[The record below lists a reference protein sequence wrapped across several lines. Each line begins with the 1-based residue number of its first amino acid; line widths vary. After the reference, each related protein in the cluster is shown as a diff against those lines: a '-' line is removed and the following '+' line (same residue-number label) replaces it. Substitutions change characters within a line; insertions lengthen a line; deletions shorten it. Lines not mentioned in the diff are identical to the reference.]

1 MIPVSDPWPLIHK
14 LPTSRSS
21 QMNFPAMNR
30 ISRSLWGG
38 LVALAAA
45 SGVDAQI
52 PASELVAP
60 KIQISGDNLN
70 FTVQPSVA
78 GRRYQL
84 EWSDSMGGTWVP
96 LGPVWVGDGNNLV
109 ITTPYESAVPRRFYR
124 LALSGGVPAGFVPV
138 PAGSFQMGDQSSP
151 LVGFGYE
158 LPVHTVQVSAFYL
171 AKTEVTKAAWDAV
184 WTWALTN
191 GYPDLPAGGGK
202 TAAHPVQAISWH
214 AAVKWCNARSEKEGL
229 TPCYTVAGATYKTG
243 NSTPVC
249 NWAANGYRLPTEAE
263 WEKAARGGAVGLN
276 FPWGNAISHNSA
288 NFNNVGVESYQTG
301 TKGYHPTYGT
311 GSPPFTSPVGSFA
324 ANGFGL
330 YDMIGN
336 VWEWCWDW
344 DESYSASFGTDP
356 HGAASGFSRV
366 YRGGAWASSATYSRC
381 AVRLSVTPGS
391 SGDTV
396 GFRLARIVVP

>member
-1 MIPVSDPWPLIHK
+1 MPVSGPWLLIRK
-14 LPTSRSS
+14 LPTIRSS
-21 QMNFPAMNR
+21 QMNFPAINR

-84 EWSDSMGGTWVP
+84 EWSDSMGGAWVP

-109 ITTPYESAVPRRFYR
+109 ITTPYESTVQRRFYR

-151 LVGFGYE
+151 LVGLGYE

-171 AKTEVTKAAWDAV
+171 AKTEVTKAAWDEV
-184 WTWALTN
+184 WTWGLTN
-191 GYPDLPAGGGK
+191 GYPDLPAGGGE

-243 NSTPVC
+243 TSTPVC

-263 WEKAARGGAVGLN
+263 WEKAARGGSVGLN
-276 FPWGNAISHNSA
+276 FPWGNSISHNSA

-311 GSPPFTSPVGSFA
+311 GSAPFTSPVGSFA
-324 ANGFGL
+324 GNGFGL
-330 YDMIGN
+330 HDMIGN

-344 DESYSASFGTDP
+344 DESYSASPGTDP
-356 HGAASGFSRV
+356 HGAASGFKRV

-381 AVRLSVTPGS
+381 AVRLSVTPSS